1 MMHPLRRTRLLVPIC
16 LLGGAA
22 WLSGCR
28 PPAAPPARH
37 TMSQAGTSPAGISQE
52 GMSEVTVQQ
61 DGVPVTSLT
70 YDSRVFFDSDRDR
83 PRPEAAPVLDALAR
97 RPGHPPGG
105 HVMVVRGLAARGTA
119 PATLDPV
126 GVGRRQPVADDA
138 SAAGRARNR
147 RVEF

>member
-97 RPGHPPGG
+97 RLGHPPGVHVAVLG
-105 HVMVVRGLAARGTA
+105 HTDAVGGDAYNLALSRRRAVMVVRALAARG
-119 PATLDPV
+119 
-126 GVGRRQPVADDA
+126 
-138 SAAGRARNR
+138 
-147 RVEF
+147 